1 MNIKVIELIKEHL
14 IGGRN
19 GEMAYIYNNPFM
31 FELFNQWK
39 NNRENFHKHKN
50 DGDVA
55 FKEFLKECLEEDTVE
70 TKTETP
76 QIIGYKTLT
85 KEYKISNSDEDY
97 KEWKKL
103 ETNII
108 LEKKRQRDLVQ
119 SMAKKH
125 NAPLA
130 EISNIKIQDSFIVK
144 TLVFEFSVEAVL
156 EDKQQEGN
164 NIEIYGK

>member
-1 MNIKVIELIKEHL
+1 MNIKVINLIKEAL

-39 NNRENFHKHKN
+39 NNKENFHKHKN

-70 TKTETP
+70 AEVETP
-76 QIIGYKTLT
+76 QVIGYKTLT
-85 KEYKISNSDEDY
+85 KEYSIEHSDKEY

-103 ETNII
+103 ETDII
-108 LEKKRQRDLVQ
+108 LKRKEQRDLVQ
-119 SMAKKH
+119 AIAKKY
-125 NAPLA
+125 NEPLA
-130 EISNIKIQDSFIVK
+130 EISNVKIQDSYLGKKI
-144 TLVFEFSVEAVL
+144 VFEFSVEAIL
-156 EDKQQEGN
+156 EDK
-164 NIEIYGK
+164 